1 MAEAYNSKNPYVS
14 TIIEDT
20 LLNGPGAKKETR
32 HYVFTLPKTGLEYKV
47 GDALGVFPEN
57 PPHTVDQLIDLCG
70 WDGDQSIAGPSGEET
85 LRNVIK
91 TQVEIHRVNKKFLN
105 DLSERIQPS
114 NGTINSR
121 IAARVRIPI
130 AAGSS
135 GSGGAGDEWHWSG
148 DSSDWPAGYAPG
160 SAGSDPGQ
168 KLAHLVSDGK
178 SMEEYIW
185 SRDYIDVIKEFGL
198 HHSPEEFLSLLDKL
212 KPRLYSIASSLDAHP
227 GEVELTIAIVR
238 YDYHGRKRG
247 GLCTVFI
254 ADEAEVGKTPVKIFM
269 SPTKSFVLPKDTST
283 DIIMVGPGTGIA
295 PFRAFLEQREVD
307 AGSGRN
313 WLFFGDQSQSTEYYY
328 SEQIEAWLENG
339 NLFRYTTAWSR
350 DQAEKIYV
358 QHRMKEYGEEIWQWL
373 SNGAHFYVCGD
384 KNYMAKDV
392 HATLIGIAQEHG
404 GMSNDAA
411 VEYIEKK
418 LMRGEKRYLR
428 DVY

>member
-1 MAEAYNSKNPYVS
+1 MSETYNSKNPYFSSIV
-14 TIIEDT
+14 EDT

-32 HYVFTLPKTGLEYKV
+32 HIVFTLPKKGLEYKV

-57 PPHTVDQLIDLCG
+57 PPHTVNQLIDLCG
-70 WDGDQSIAGPSGEET
+70 WDGDQNTIGPSGDGT
-85 LRNVIK
+85 LQEVIK
-91 TQVEIHRVNKKFLN
+91 CQIELHRVNKKFIN

-114 NGTINSR
+114 SGVVGSR
-121 IAARVRIPI
+121 ISSRVRTPI
-130 AAGSS
+130 AVGSKAGDA
-135 GSGGAGDEWHWSG
+135 AGDEWQWSG
-148 DSSDWPAGYAPG
+148 ESSDWPAGYTPG
-160 SAGSDPGQ
+160 SPGSDPGQ
-168 KLAHLVSDGK
+168 KLAYLVSNGQA
-178 SMEEYIW
+178 MEDYIW

-198 HHSPEEFLSLLDKL
+198 HHSPEEFISLLDKL

-227 GEVELTIAIVR
+227 GKVELTIAIVR

-254 ADEAEVGKTPVKIFM
+254 ADEVDVGKTPVKIFM
-269 SPTKSFVLPKDTST
+269 SPTKSFVLPKDPST

-295 PFRAFLEQREVD
+295 PFRAFLEQREID
-307 AGSGRN
+307 SGSGRN
-313 WLFFGDQSQSTEYYY
+313 WLFFGDQSQFTEYYY

-358 QHRMKEYGEEIWQWL
+358 QHRMKEHGEEIWEWL
-373 SNGAHFYVCGD
+373 SNGAFFYVCGD

-404 GMSNDAA
+404 GMSNDDA
-411 VEYIEKK
+411 VNYIEKK
-418 LMRGEKRYLR
+418 LMREEKRYLR